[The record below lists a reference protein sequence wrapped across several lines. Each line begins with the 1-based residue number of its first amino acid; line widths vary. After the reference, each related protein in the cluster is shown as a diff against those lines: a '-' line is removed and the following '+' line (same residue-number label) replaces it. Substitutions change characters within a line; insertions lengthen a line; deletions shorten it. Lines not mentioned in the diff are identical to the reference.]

1 MITAVKKGNLL
12 ESRAQTLVNTVNT
25 VGVMGKGIALEFKK
39 RFPDMFKDYE
49 ARCEAGLVR
58 LGEPYLYR
66 TLLPPWI
73 INFPT
78 KGHWRAVSRL
88 SDIERGLEDL
98 AKHLEEWGVESLA
111 VPPLGCGHGQ
121 LEWALVG
128 PAIYRHLDQLPLPV
142 ELYAPHD
149 VPDEQATIDF
159 LVAGVARGTEPKNS
173 FVKPAWVAIA
183 EAVRS
188 INDEPF
194 GWPIGRT
201 RFQKLVYFATAAGI
215 DTGVTFSEG
224 SYGPFSDELKRILT
238 KLVNNGVLTETRR
251 GQLLQL
257 RPGPTFGD
265 AKVQFGSTVD
275 KYDSA
280 ITRVADLMGRLDTS
294 RTEVAA
300 SVHFAANALASQLG
314 RRPTEGEVLER
325 VLRWKQRRRPPLGA
339 ASVATAIRDL
349 AMLGWMDVEPSE
361 DLPVPDDVLTVA

>member
-1 MITAVKKGNLL
+1 VITAVKKGNLL
-12 ESRAQTLVNTVNT
+12 ESPAQTLINTVNT

-88 SDIERGLEDL
+88 SDIERGLQYL
-98 AKHLEEWGVESLA
+98 AAHLEEWGVESLA

-121 LEWALVG
+121 LEWAVVG
-128 PAIYRHLDQLPLPV
+128 PTIYRHLEHLPLPV

-159 LVAGVARGTEPKNS
+159 LAAESAPETEPEGS
-173 FVKPAWVAIA
+173 FVKPAWVAIV
-183 EAVRS
+183 EAVRR
-188 INDEPF
+188 IHDEPF

-215 DTGVTFSEG
+215 EADVTFSEG
-224 SYGPFSDELKRILT
+224 SYGPFSDELKRVLT
-238 KLVNNGVLTETRR
+238 RLVNNGVLKETQR

-257 RPGPTFGD
+257 QPGPTFDD
-265 AKVQFGSTVD
+265 AKVQFQSTVD

-280 ITRVADLMGRLDTS
+280 ITRVADLMGRLDTN
-294 RTEVAA
+294 RTEIAA
-300 SVHFAANALASQLG
+300 SVHFAANVVASELN
-314 RRPTEGEVLER
+314 RRPTEDEVLAK
-325 VLRWKQRRRPPLGA
+325 VLRWKQRRRPPLDV
-339 ASVATAIRDL
+339 ASVAAAIRDL
-349 AMLGWMDVEPSE
+349 AMLRWIDVEPSD